1 MGHVLE
7 GGQQTALNAG
17 NDTAVDRWPPFLPQ
31 GLVHDWLQKGVYAGR
46 RQRLLAQLA
55 PDSVALLPTLP
66 EQVRS
71 RDTHHRYRADSSVV
85 YLTGFAEPDVVLVLQ
100 PGTAQPFG
108 LFCRPRDP
116 EREIWDGRR
125 AGVEG
130 ALARYQADQAWP
142 VDTLDE
148 QVLTLLAGKKHLY
161 TRLGQDPD
169 WDARVSRWLGQLN
182 ARQRQGVS
190 APVAVVQL
198 EPLIEEMR
206 LIKDAHEIA
215 LMQQAADLSAAAH
228 VRAMQ
233 RVRPGQMEYALQ
245 AELEYVFAQ
254 GGGVPA
260 YGSIVG
266 GGANACILH
275 YIDNDQPLQAGDLVL
290 IDAGAELGHYA
301 ADITRTFPVSGRFSA
316 EQKALYEL
324 VLDAQ
329 LEAIRWVQVGQHCK
343 VYHEKAV
350 EVLTAGLVRLGLLS
364 GEVSALIESGAYRRF
379 YMHGTGHWL
388 GMDVHDA
395 GAYKVDGQWRPL
407 QAGMVVTVE
416 PGLYVAADDDTVAP
430 RWRGI
435 GIRIEDDVL
444 VTEQGPRVLTAGVPK
459 QVGALEALIQGIPSL
474 GD

>member
-1 MGHVLE
+1 
-7 GGQQTALNAG
+7 
-17 NDTAVDRWPPFLPQ
+17 
-31 GLVHDWLQKGVYAGR
+31 
-46 RQRLLAQLA
+46 
-55 PDSVALLPTLP
+55 
-66 EQVRS
+66 
-71 RDTHHRYRADSSVV
+71 
-85 YLTGFAEPDVVLVLQ
+85 
-100 PGTAQPFG
+100 
-108 LFCRPRDP
+108 
-116 EREIWDGRR
+116 
-125 AGVEG
+125 
-130 ALARYQADQAWP
+130 
-142 VDTLDE
+142 
-148 QVLTLLAGKKHLY
+148 
-161 TRLGQDPD
+161 
-169 WDARVSRWLGQLN
+169 
-182 ARQRQGVS
+182 
-190 APVAVVQL
+190 
-198 EPLIEEMR
+198 
-206 LIKDAHEIA
+206 
-215 LMQQAADLSAAAH
+215 
-228 VRAMQ
+228 
-233 RVRPGQMEYALQ
+233 MEYALQ